1 MLKKLYHG
9 SLQLLKVILTRR
21 GPVCLWYK
29 HLLLI
34 LDGKRCLLH
43 FTESSKS
50 TEDGETQRVDMECR
64 VCCYTSDL
72 SLRTGVTRIRCEN
85 VRSDIFSGAD
95 TPRGNHVDSHP
106 PILTSV
112 PMHPDQRIGL
122 ALTLLKDGNARLL
135 YSQYRAQCPVQIE
148 DAAVLLIKGTSDQT
162 VK

>member
-1 MLKKLYHG
+1 MYHG
-9 SLQLLKVILTRR
+9 SLPLLKVILTQR
-21 GPVCLWYK
+21 GQICLRYK

-34 LDGKRCLLH
+34 LGGKCQLLH

-50 TEDGETQRVDMECR
+50 TEDGETQCVDVECR
-64 VCCYTSDL
+64 VCCYTSNL
-72 SLRTGVTRIRCEN
+72 SPCTGVTGIKCEN
-85 VRSDIFSGAD
+85 VRSNIFSSAD

-112 PMHPDQRIGL
+112 PMHPDQRVGL

-135 YSQYRAQCPVQIE
+135 YSQYRAQCPVQIQ
-148 DAAVLLIKGTSDQT
+148 DAVMLLIKGTSDQT